1 MGPPDIKFSSD
12 FSMRGLG
19 FRVHAPQ
26 NDWFVVQTARPN
38 LLLSGPRE
46 ATQACLL
53 ALTPELQQPVHDGPA
68 SDAFLTTP
76 AGGTL
81 VLRDVDGFDLDRQQK
96 LLRWL
101 DSHNGRTQV
110 ISLTTVPLYAQ
121 VQAGLFLSQLYYRLN
136 VVYFKVTQDDAGED
150 GSQQR

>member
-1 MGPPDIKFSSD
+1 
-12 FSMRGLG
+12 MRGLG

-26 NDWFVVQTARPN
+26 NDWFVVQTAHPN
-38 LLLSGPRE
+38 MLLSGPRE

-53 ALTPELQQPVHDGPA
+53 ALTSELQRPVHDGPA

-81 VLRDVDGFDLDRQQK
+81 VLRDVDGFDLDRQRQ

-101 DSHNGRTQV
+101 DASHNGRTQV
-110 ISLTTVPLYAQ
+110 VSLTTVPLYAQ

-136 VVYFKVTQDDAGED
+136 VVYFKVTQDDASED
-150 GSQQR
+150 GSRQR